1 MGPGDVQSAFARPH
15 VLILTRLCG
24 TVVPPVKIENS
35 FEVDAPPEAA
45 WELLMDVPRVIPCMP
60 GATLAETVDDN
71 HWKAKLAVK
80 LGPISLNFDAD
91 VTRQESDEQA
101 HRAVL
106 ATDARESRGR
116 GSAQATIESTLAA
129 QNGGT
134 RVDIVTDLTLTGPVA
149 QYGGGMVQSVA
160 GQLTSQFASCLQ
172 KQLAPAPGEAPPPA
186 PAQESK
192 PVSGLRLGFRALYDV
207 VSRPFRRRKP

>member
-1 MGPGDVQSAFARPH
+1 
-15 VLILTRLCG
+15 L
-24 TVVPPVKIENS
+24 KIENS

-45 WELLMDVPRVIPCMP
+45 WALLMDVPRVIPCMP
-60 GATLAETVDDN
+60 GATLAETVDDD

-80 LGPISLNFDAD
+80 LGPIALNFDAD
-91 VTRQESDEQA
+91 VSREASDEQA
-101 HRAVL
+101 RRAVL
-106 ATDARESRGR
+106 ATNARESRGR

-149 QYGGGMVQSVA
+149 QYGRGMVQSVA
-160 GQLTSQFASCLQ
+160 GQLTAQFASCLQ
-172 KQLAPAPGEAPPPA
+172 KQLAPAPAAAGEAPLPA
-186 PAQESK
+186 PAQEVK

-207 VSRPFRRRKP
+207 ISRPFRRRKP

>member
-1 MGPGDVQSAFARPH
+1 M
-15 VLILTRLCG
+15 
-24 TVVPPVKIENS
+24 KIENS

-45 WELLMDVPRVIPCMP
+45 WALLMDVPRVIPCMP
-60 GATLAETVDDN
+60 GATLAETVDED

-91 VTRQESDEQA
+91 VTRESSDEQA

-106 ATDARESRGR
+106 ATTARESRGR

-134 RVDIVTDLTLTGPVA
+134 RVDIVTDLILTGPVA
-149 QYGGGMVQSVA
+149 QYGRGMVQPVA
-160 GQLTSQFASCLQ
+160 GQLTASFASCLQ
-172 KQLAPAPGEAPPPA
+172 KQLAPAAAGEAPPPA
-186 PAQESK
+186 PAVEAK
-192 PVSGLRLGFRALYDV
+192 PVAGLRLGFRALYDV

>member
-1 MGPGDVQSAFARPH
+1 MR
-15 VLILTRLCG
+15 
-24 TVVPPVKIENS
+24 IENS

-45 WELLMDVPRVIPCMP
+45 WALLMDVPRVIPCMP
-60 GATLAETVDDN
+60 GATLAETVDDD

-91 VTRQESDEQA
+91 VTREESDEQA

-134 RVDIVTDLTLTGPVA
+134 RVDIVTELTLTGPVA
-149 QYGGGMVQSVA
+149 QYGRGMVQSVA
-160 GQLTSQFASCLQ
+160 GQLTGQFAACLQ
-172 KQLAPAPGEAPPPA
+172 KQLAPAAAAAGEPPPPA
-186 PAQESK
+186 PAPEVK

-207 VSRPFRRRKP
+207 ISRPFRRRRKP